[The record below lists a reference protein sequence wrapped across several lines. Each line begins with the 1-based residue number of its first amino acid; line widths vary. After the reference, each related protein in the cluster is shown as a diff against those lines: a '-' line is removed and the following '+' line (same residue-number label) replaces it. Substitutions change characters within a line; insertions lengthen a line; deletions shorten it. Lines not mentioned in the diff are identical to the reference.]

1 MRARSA
7 IMGHVGNEQQ
17 RTKRNEIMQYGVS
30 VKEFTENGR
39 RYVKVNESVCEVD
52 DTIDRGCLLFNLLY
66 CTPYYFMACHM

>member
-1 MRARSA
+1 M
-7 IMGHVGNEQQ
+7 
-17 RTKRNEIMQYGVS
+17 KYGVS

-66 CTPYYFMACHM
+66 CTPYYFMACRM

>member
-1 MRARSA
+1 METRFDN
-7 IMGHVGNEQQ
+7 M
-17 RTKRNEIMQYGVS
+17 KYGVS

-66 CTPYYFMACHM
+66 CTLYYFMACRM